1 MKKFTLLLI
10 AIAVS
15 FSSIGQIKT
24 QQTIKSPLVL
34 SKTSL
39 GTTNQNLE
47 SGNSKIYFPTKHSQ
61 AKATYLTQNFDGTF
75 LPTGWTQSILL
86 TTKTWMQGNPSA
98 DPFTNIDPTN
108 VYSTICPY
116 SLPAETQNEWL
127 KTPSISGTSGA
138 AALFLEFWAGYSYD
152 WLPAGGQGNPGATL
166 QCKISTDGGS
176 TWNLLWDANNTPAFT
191 GWVWRQ
197 VLIDI
202 SAYKSAP
209 FMLAWQVTG
218 ADGDLMALD
227 NVNVLEPPAND
238 AGVSAITAPVTT
250 CNLLSSAENI
260 VVTILNSGSSAI
272 SGFNV
277 SYKVNNNTPV
287 TAIYSGTINGGTS
300 ASYTFTGANAANLST
315 AGTYSIK
322 AYTTL
327 TGDALATNDTAYTTI
342 TVGTTSI
349 PFTMGFESTEDLN
362 GWTVADN
369 NTDGN
374 TWGLYSDAANAHTG
388 TDFIGYSYNTASA
401 ADDWFFTKCTTYN
414 SGTNYVL
421 KYYYKGSSALYTER
435 MRVYRGSSNTVAAM
449 TTQLVNLTSITNTT
463 YTLSSTNFTVP
474 STGTY
479 YLGFQCRSAADQD
492 LLMIDDISVD
502 VVLGIDN
509 NGISLQTEV
518 FPNPA
523 SNLITVNSKEKIKQL
538 TLLNIVGSVVYKQL
552 VDANNANIN
561 TISLLNGIY
570 FVQIETEQ
578 GIVTKKIQIVK

>member
-1 MKKFTLLLI
+1 
-10 AIAVS
+10 
-15 FSSIGQIKT
+15 
-24 QQTIKSPLVL
+24 
-34 SKTSL
+34 
-39 GTTNQNLE
+39 
-47 SGNSKIYFPTKHSQ
+47 
-61 AKATYLTQNFDGTF
+61 
-75 LPTGWTQSILL
+75 
-86 TTKTWMQGNPSA
+86 
-98 DPFTNIDPTN
+98 
-108 VYSTICPY
+108 
-116 SLPAETQNEWL
+116 
-127 KTPSISGTSGA
+127 
-138 AALFLEFWAGYSYD
+138 
-152 WLPAGGQGNPGATL
+152 
-166 QCKISTDGGS
+166 
-176 TWNLLWDANNTPAFT
+176 
-191 GWVWRQ
+191 
-197 VLIDI
+197 
-202 SAYKSAP
+202 
-209 FMLAWQVTG
+209 MLAWQVTG

-322 AYTTL
+322 AYTSL

-369 NTDGN
+369 NTDGY

-561 TISLLNGIY
+561 TISLQNGIY